1 MEEKLKINIYK
12 GLPMVMEKINTVALA
27 AVIGHVDT
35 WLHNKLRHIVVK
47 GRAQE
52 FKEEDLPLI
61 NKGLEIL
68 GSEIAS
74 SVVVYNSDRED
85 VIAQL
90 RELRKLV
97 SMPYIYEN
105 VLNVKKSWIDSRMRV
120 RSKEGKACSFK
131 EDDILRINMAAMQI
145 ANELR
150 TIEMTLE

>member
-27 AVIGHVDT
+27 AVIGRVDT

-61 NKGLEIL
+61 NNGLELL

-74 SVVVYNSDRED
+74 SMVVYKTDRED

-90 RELRKLV
+90 KELRKLV
-97 SMPYIYEN
+97 SMPYICDN
-105 VLNVKKSWIDSRMRV
+105 VLNAKKRWMDSRMRA

>member
-27 AVIGHVDT
+27 AVIGRTDV
-35 WLHNKLRHIVVK
+35 WIYNKLRHLVIK
-47 GRAQE
+47 GKAKE
-52 FKEEDLPLI
+52 FIEEDLPLI
-61 NKGLEIL
+61 NRGLELL
-68 GSEIAS
+68 GAEIAS
-74 SVVVYNSDRED
+74 CMVVYSTDRD
-85 VIAQL
+85 AVIAQL
-90 RELRKLV
+90 KELRKLV
-97 SMPYIYEN
+97 SIPYICEN
-105 VLNVKKSWIDSRMRV
+105 VLNVNGKWMANRMRA

>member
-27 AVIGHVDT
+27 AVIGRSDA
-35 WLHNKLRHIVVK
+35 WIYYKLTHSVK
-47 GRAQE
+47 KGYEQS

-61 NKGLEIL
+61 NNGLEIL

-74 SVVVYNSDRED
+74 SKVIYNTDRED
-85 VIAQL
+85 VITQL
-90 RELRKLV
+90 KELRKLV
-97 SMPYIYEN
+97 SMPYIYEKI
-105 VLNVKKSWIDSRMRV
+105 LNVKKSWIDSRMKA

>member
-27 AVIGHVDT
+27 AVIGRTDV
-35 WLHNKLRHIVVK
+35 WIYNKLRHLVIK
-47 GRAQE
+47 GKE
-52 FKEEDLPLI
+52 KVFIEEDLPLI
-61 NKGLEIL
+61 NKGLELL

-74 SVVVYNSDRED
+74 SMVVYNADRED

-90 RELRKLV
+90 KELRKLV
-97 SMPYIYEN
+97 SMPYICED
-105 VLNVKKSWIDSRMRV
+105 VLKVQKRWMSSRMCA